1 MRLNN
6 TQQNTCNTYR
16 LDVDPLPYSYRVS
29 KPNEYGAAY
38 VLFGI
43 DIATVAKLI
52 KQQLVRKLERGK
64 RQLLAVQMTL
74 QLFV

>member
-6 TQQNTCNTYR
+6 TQQNACNTYR
-16 LDVDPLPYSYRVS
+16 LNVDPLPYSYKAP